1 MMSKYKIKPYRDGL
15 FKVWELKDMGA
26 GYSWD
31 DVKRVFQ
38 TEEEAQK
45 YIDDQKRGETDERIS

>member
-1 MMSKYKIKPYRDGL
+1 MMSKYKIRPYREG

-38 TEEEAQK
+38 TEE
-45 YIDDQKRGETDERIS
+45 RS